1 MAGTNALVWDKTG
14 ERTYET
20 GVNNVALYVMNDEG
34 SYGAGIAWNGVTGIT
49 ESPSGAETT
58 PLYADD
64 IKYLTLLSAE
74 EYGITIE
81 AYGSPEEFD
90 ACDGTAELST
100 GVTIGQQ
107 SRKKFGLA
115 YKTRLGNDVKGTD
128 YGYKLHIVY
137 GALASPSEKGHS
149 TINDSP
155 EAITFSWTVNTTPV
169 SVEGFKPTASLVID
183 STKVDKAK
191 LSKLEDVLYGSDSAD
206 PRLPLPNEIVT
217 ILTAEG

>member
-1 MAGTNALVWDKTG
+1 MAETNALEWDKTG

-58 PLYADD
+58 SLYADD

-90 ACDGTAELST
+90 VCDGTAELSK

-155 EAITFSWTVNTTPV
+155 EAITLSWEASTTPV
-169 SVEGFKPTASLVID
+169 SVTGHKPTACVTID
-183 STKVDKAK
+183 STKIAHEKLQKIEAALFGGEAAPKLLLPDEIKA
-191 LSKLEDVLYGSDSAD
+191 L
-206 PRLPLPNEIVT
+206 
-217 ILTAEG
+217 AEAA

>member
-1 MAGTNALVWDKTG
+1 MAETNALEWDKTG

-20 GVNNVALYVMNDEG
+20 GVNSVALYVMNDEG
-34 SYGAGIAWNGVTGIT
+34 KYGDGVAWNGVTGIT

-58 PLYADD
+58 SLYADD

-90 ACDGTAELST
+90 ACDGTAELSK
-100 GVTIGQQ
+100 GVSIGQQ

-155 EAITFSWTVNTTPV
+155 EAITLSWEASTTPINV
-169 SVEGFKPTASLVID
+169 TDHKPTACVTID
-183 STKVDKAK
+183 STKIAPEKLQKIEAALFGGEAK
-191 LSKLEDVLYGSDSAD
+191 PKLL
-206 PRLPLPNEIVT
+206 LPDEIKT
-217 ILTAEG
+217 LAEAA